1 MTLKEKRRKYLESLI
16 ERIKKGE
23 VFRKENQKILL
34 DFFSLL
40 IGKGLSYNRIL
51 RYLFV
56 FKLMEKF
63 SQKPFVEWERED
75 VIKFLEGMNKKNYSA
90 WTIYTTK
97 AVLKKFFQWL
107 RGYEEG
113 YPEEVSW
120 IKLSKKK
127 NNLPEILTK
136 DEIKKLIDS
145 CDNIRD
151 KALISVLYESGA
163 RDGEIL
169 NMKVG
174 DVYFDEYGCVII
186 VSGKTGMRR
195 IRLVSSAPLLGQY
208 LEEHPFKDDP
218 KYPLWISLA
227 SNKKYKPLG
236 YQSVRAIL
244 RKLAK
249 KSGIKKRLYPHLF
262 RHSRATHLAKV
273 LTESQLKEM
282 FGWTQS
288 SGMAS
293 VYVHLSGRD
302 VDNAILEIYGLKKKK
317 EEGEKVIK
325 CPRCGE
331 INEIGAKVCWK
342 CGFVLDP
349 EFAKKM
355 EERKKKEED
364 FVYKVIRKLIERD
377 PMIRK
382 KIYEIVEELGGDGK

>member
-1 MTLKEKRRKYLESLI
+1 MEYRKRYLKELIKRI
-16 ERIKKGE
+16 ERGE
-23 VFRKENQKILL
+23 LFREENRKKIL
-34 DFFSLL
+34 DFVSYL
-40 IGKGLSYNRIL
+40 IGMGIGTHRIL
-51 RYLFV
+51 RYIDV
-56 FKLMEKF
+56 FKLMERFMK
-63 SQKPFVEWERED
+63 KPFVEWGKED
-75 VIKFLEGMNKKNYSA
+75 VIKFLEKVEKKNYSK

-97 AVLKKFFQWL
+97 SVLKKFFQWL

-120 IKLSKKK
+120 IKLSHSKLNK
-127 NNLPEILTK
+127 LPEVLTQE
-136 DEIKKLIDS
+136 EIKKLINS

-163 RDGEIL
+163 RVGEIL

-195 IRLVSSAPLLGQY
+195 IRLVSSTPLLGQY
-208 LEEHPFKDDP
+208 LEEHPFKDNP

-227 SNKKYKPLG
+227 TNKKYEPLG
-236 YQSVRAIL
+236 YGSVRAML

-249 KSGIKKRLYPHLF
+249 RSGIKKRLYPHLF

-288 SGMAS
+288 SKMAS

-355 EERKKKEED
+355 EEKKKKEED

-382 KIYEIVEELGGDGK
+382 KIYEIVEELGGDEK